1 MVELVDEELNVM
13 VYIFGVIKKSLVTTS
28 LLLKIMLPMM
38 LLSRVLELAGV
49 ADWLSK
55 ILSPPLA
62 AMGLPGEAGIIWA
75 VTLLTNLY
83 GGIGVLVTLLPTNEL
98 TIGQLSILSSVMLF
112 AHGLPVE
119 QAVVRAAGA
128 SAVFTG
134 LLRVFAAITYGIC
147 ANYLFNLFG
156 IMQEPVSI
164 NWMPEASVDDSWLHW
179 IKGVIEIMALMFT
192 IITAI
197 NFTIDFL
204 ERVGILKWLSRQLE
218 PLMRITGQN
227 PLLAPMT
234 TIGLLLGL
242 SYGGGLIIQKVSEI
256 NFSRRDLFM
265 SLSFLSLLH
274 SLIEDTLIMLL
285 LGADI
290 WVILFGRMLF
300 AIIILALLSKI
311 ADCFLF
317 KEAQPTT

>member
-1 MVELVDEELNVM
+1 M

-28 LLLKIMLPMM
+28 FLLKIMLPMM
-38 LLSRVLELAGV
+38 LLSRILELAGV
-49 ADWLSK
+49 AGWLSEL
-55 ILSPPLA
+55 LSPPLA

-75 VTLLTNLY
+75 ITLLTNLY

-112 AHGLPVE
+112 AHALPVE

-128 SAVFTG
+128 SAIFTG
-134 LLRVFAAITYGIC
+134 LLRVFAAMTYGIC
-147 ANYLFNLFG
+147 ANYLFNFFG
-156 IMQEPVSI
+156 IMQGPVSVS
-164 NWMPEASVDDSWLHW
+164 WMPEASVDDSWLHW
-179 IKGVIEIMALMFT
+179 IKGTVKIMILMFI

-197 NFTIDFL
+197 NFAIDFL
-204 ERVGILKWLSRQLE
+204 ERVGIIKWLSRQLE
-218 PLMRITGQN
+218 PFMRITGQN

-242 SYGGGLIIQKVSEI
+242 SYGGGLIMQKVSEVK
-256 NFSRRDLFM
+256 FSRRDLFM

-274 SLIEDTLIMLL
+274 SLIEDTLIMFL

-300 AIIILALLSKI
+300 AILLLALLSKI
-311 ADCFLF
+311 ADYFFF
-317 KEAQPTT
+317 KEA

>member
-1 MVELVDEELNVM
+1 M

-28 LLLKIMLPMM
+28 FLLKIMLPMM
-38 LLSRVLELAGV
+38 LLSRILELAGV
-49 ADWLSK
+49 AGWLSEL
-55 ILSPPLA
+55 LSPPLA

-75 VTLLTNLY
+75 ITLLTNLY

-112 AHGLPVE
+112 AHALPVE

-128 SAVFTG
+128 SAIFTG
-134 LLRVFAAITYGIC
+134 LLRVFAAMTYGIC
-147 ANYLFNLFG
+147 ANYLFNFFG
-156 IMQEPVSI
+156 IMQEPVSVS
-164 NWMPEASVDDSWLHW
+164 WMPEASVDDSWLHW
-179 IKGVIEIMALMFT
+179 IKGTIKIMILMFI

-197 NFTIDFL
+197 NFAIDFL
-204 ERVGILKWLSRQLE
+204 ERVGIIKWLSRQLE
-218 PLMRITGQN
+218 PFMRITGQN

-242 SYGGGLIIQKVSEI
+242 SYGGGLIMQKVSEVK
-256 NFSRRDLFM
+256 FSRRDLFM

-274 SLIEDTLIMLL
+274 SLIEDTLIMFF

-300 AIIILALLSKI
+300 AILLLALLSKI
-311 ADCFLF
+311 ADYFFF
-317 KEAQPTT
+317 KEA

>member
-1 MVELVDEELNVM
+1 M
-13 VYIFGVIKKSLVTTS
+13 VYIVGVIKKSLVTTTF
-28 LLLKIMLPMM
+28 LLKIMLPMM
-38 LLSRVLELAGV
+38 FLSRVLELAGV
-49 ADWLSK
+49 AGWLSEL
-55 ILSPPLA
+55 LSPPLA

-75 VTLLTNLY
+75 VTLLTSLY
-83 GGIGVLVTLLPTNEL
+83 GGIGVLITLLPTDEL

-128 SAVFTG
+128 SAVLTG

-147 ANYLFNLFG
+147 ANYLFNSFG

-164 NWMPEASVDDSWLHW
+164 SWMPEASADNSWLHW
-179 IKGVIEIMALMFT
+179 IMETIKIMVLMFI
-192 IITAI
+192 IITVI
-197 NFTIDFL
+197 NFAIDFL
-204 ERVGILKWLSRQLE
+204 ERVGVLKWLSRQLE
-218 PLMRITGQN
+218 PFMRITGQN

-242 SYGGGLIIQKVSEI
+242 SYGGGLIIQKVKEV

-311 ADCFLF
+311 ADYFFF
-317 KEAQPTT
+317 KEHR